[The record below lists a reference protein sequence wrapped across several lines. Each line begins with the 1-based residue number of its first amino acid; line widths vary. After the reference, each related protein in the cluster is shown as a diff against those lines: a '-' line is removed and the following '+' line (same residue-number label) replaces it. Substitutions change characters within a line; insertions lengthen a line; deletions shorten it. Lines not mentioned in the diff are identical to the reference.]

1 MIYGVCRRKKMDI
14 ILYNIIACLASLILG
29 YFFGSIPVGVILC
42 RLFRGEDPRENGSQ
56 NSGGTN
62 VGRLYGK
69 KLGAA
74 TILLDALKTILPM
87 ILVWVLLNF
96 AGIKAVFAKN
106 LGEEMYHGGSLV
118 ILLAPLG
125 ATLGHCWPVF
135 AGFRGG
141 KAVASYAGFALITNW
156 AALIIAFLSFGITLK
171 KSKYV
176 SLSSMVGSLVAALVA
191 WVLFILAMTTS
202 LNVNITF
209 WGFGIVELWSVAN
222 LEFAIISTLMTGILI
237 FRHRNNIR
245 KLAAGNE
252 NKIKWMK

>member
-1 MIYGVCRRKKMDI
+1 MDI

-42 RLFRGEDPRENGSQ
+42 RLFRGEDPRNGGSQ

-69 KLGAA
+69 KLGAM
-74 TILLDALKTILPM
+74 TIILDAIKTVLPM

-96 AGIKAVFAKN
+96 VGIKAAFAKN
-106 LGEEMYHGGSLV
+106 LGEEMFHDGSLV
-118 ILLAPLG
+118 IILAPLG
-125 ATLGHCWPVF
+125 ATLGHCWPIF

-141 KAVASYAGFALITNW
+141 KAVASYAGFALFTNW
-156 AALIIAFLSFGITLK
+156 ATLILGFISFGITLK
-171 KSKYV
+171 KTKYV
-176 SLSSMVGSLVAALVA
+176 SLSSMVGSTVVAILS
-191 WVLFILAMTTS
+191 WLIFVLSISTS
-202 LNVNITF
+202 LNVDITF
-209 WGFGIVELWSVAN
+209 WGFGIVELWVTAN
-222 LEFAIISTLMTGILI
+222 LEFAIVSTLMTGILI

-245 KLAAGNE
+245 KLVAGNE

>member
-1 MIYGVCRRKKMDI
+1 MDI

-42 RLFRGEDPRENGSQ
+42 RLCRGEDPRENGSQ

-74 TILLDALKTILPM
+74 TIVLDAIKTILPM

-96 AGIKAVFAKN
+96 AGIKAAFVEN
-106 LGEEMYHGGSLV
+106 LGAEMFHNGALV
-118 ILLAPLG
+118 IMLAPLG

-141 KAVASYAGFALITNW
+141 KAVASYAGFALLTNW
-156 AALIIAFLSFGITLK
+156 LTLILGFLSFGITLK
-171 KSKYV
+171 KTKYV
-176 SLSSMVGSLVAALVA
+176 SLSSMVGSTVVAVLS
-191 WVLFILAMTTS
+191 WVLYILAITTS

-209 WGFGIVELWSVAN
+209 VGFGVVELWAVAN

>member
-1 MIYGVCRRKKMDI
+1 MDI

-74 TILLDALKTILPM
+74 TIIFDAIKTILPL
-87 ILVWVLLNF
+87 ILVWVLLEF

-106 LGEEMYHGGSLV
+106 LGSEMFHNGALV
-118 ILLAPLG
+118 IMLAPLG
-125 ATLGHCWPVF
+125 ATLGHCWPIF

-141 KAVASYAGFALITNW
+141 KAVASYAGFALLTNW
-156 AALIIAFLSFGITLK
+156 ACLLIGFLTFGITLK
-171 KSKYV
+171 KTKYV
-176 SLSSMVGSLVAALVA
+176 SLSSMISSLVFAICS
-191 WVLFILAMTTS
+191 WVIFILSIKTS
-202 LNVNITF
+202 LNVNFTF
-209 WGFGIVELWSVAN
+209 WGFGLVELWAVAN
-222 LEFAIISTLMTGILI
+222 LEFAITSTFMTGILI

>member
-1 MIYGVCRRKKMDI
+1 MDI
-14 ILYNIIACLASLILG
+14 ILYNIIACLASLIFG

-42 RLFRGEDPRENGSQ
+42 RLFRGEDPRNGGSQ

-74 TILLDALKTILPM
+74 TIILDAIKTVLPM

-96 AGIKAVFAKN
+96 AGIKSLFASK
-106 LGEEMYHGGSLV
+106 LGGEMFHNGALV
-118 ILLAPLG
+118 IMLAPLG
-125 ATLGHCWPVF
+125 ATLGHCWPIF

-141 KAVASYAGFALITNW
+141 KAVASYAGFALFTNW
-156 AALIIAFLSFGITLK
+156 ATLIIGFLAFGITLK
-171 KSKYV
+171 KTKYV
-176 SLSSMVGSLVAALVA
+176 SLSSIIGSIVVGLCS
-191 WVLFILAMTTS
+191 WVLYILTIFTS
-202 LNVNITF
+202 LKVNFTF
-209 WGFGIVELWSVAN
+209 WGFGIIELWAIAN
-222 LEFAIISTLMTGILI
+222 LEFAIVSILMTGILI

-245 KLAAGNE
+245 KLAAGTE

>member
-1 MIYGVCRRKKMDI
+1 MDI

-42 RLFRGEDPRENGSQ
+42 RLFRGEDPRESGSQ

-74 TILLDALKTILPM
+74 TIILDAIKTVLPM

-96 AGIKAVFAKN
+96 AGIKSLFASK
-106 LGEEMYHGGSLV
+106 LGGEMFHDGVLV
-118 ILLAPLG
+118 IMLAPIG
-125 ATLGHCWPVF
+125 ATLGHCWPIF

-141 KAVASYAGFALITNW
+141 KAVASYTGFVLLTNW
-156 AALIIAFLSFGITLK
+156 ATLIIGFLTFGITLK
-171 KSKYV
+171 KTKYV
-176 SLSSMVGSLVAALVA
+176 SLSSIVGSIVVGLCS
-191 WVLFILAMTTS
+191 WVLYILAIFTS
-202 LNVNITF
+202 LKVNFTF
-209 WGFGIVELWSVAN
+209 WGFGLVELWAVAN

-245 KLAAGNE
+245 KLASGTE

>member
-1 MIYGVCRRKKMDI
+1 MDI

-42 RLFRGEDPRENGSQ
+42 RLFRGEDPRNGGSQ

-74 TILLDALKTILPM
+74 TIILDAIKTVLPM

-96 AGIKAVFAKN
+96 AGIKSLFASK
-106 LGEEMYHGGSLV
+106 LGGEMFHDGALV
-118 ILLAPLG
+118 IMLAPLG
-125 ATLGHCWPVF
+125 ATLGHCWPIF

-141 KAVASYAGFALITNW
+141 KAVASYAGFALLTNW
-156 AALIIAFLSFGITLK
+156 ATLIIGFLAFGITLK
-171 KSKYV
+171 KTKYV
-176 SLSSMVGSLVAALVA
+176 SLSSIIGSIVVGLCS
-191 WVLFILAMTTS
+191 WVLYILAIFTS
-202 LNVNITF
+202 LKVNFTF
-209 WGFGIVELWSVAN
+209 WGFGLVELWAVAN
-222 LEFAIISTLMTGILI
+222 LEFAIVSILMTGILI

-245 KLAAGNE
+245 KLAAGTE

>member
-1 MIYGVCRRKKMDI
+1 MDI

-42 RLFRGEDPRENGSQ
+42 RLFRGEDPREGGSQ

-74 TILLDALKTILPM
+74 TIILDAIKTVLPM

-96 AGIKAVFAKN
+96 AGIKSLFASK
-106 LGEEMYHGGSLV
+106 LGGEMFHDGALV
-118 ILLAPLG
+118 IMLAPLG
-125 ATLGHCWPVF
+125 ATLGHCWPIF

-141 KAVASYAGFALITNW
+141 KAVASYAGFALLTNW
-156 AALIIAFLSFGITLK
+156 ATLIIGFLAFGITLK
-171 KSKYV
+171 KTKYV
-176 SLSSMVGSLVAALVA
+176 SLSSIVASIVVGLCS
-191 WVLFILAMTTS
+191 WVIYILAIFTS
-202 LNVNITF
+202 LKVNFTF
-209 WGFGIVELWSVAN
+209 WGFGLVELWAAAN

-245 KLAAGNE
+245 KLAAGTE

>member
-1 MIYGVCRRKKMDI
+1 MDI

-74 TILLDALKTILPM
+74 TIVLDAIKTILPM

-96 AGIKAVFAKN
+96 AGIKVAFVKN
-106 LGEEMYHGGSLV
+106 LGAEMFHNGALV
-118 ILLAPLG
+118 IMLTPLG

-141 KAVASYAGFALITNW
+141 KAVASYAGFALLTNW
-156 AALIIAFLSFGITLK
+156 LTLILGFLSFGITLK
-171 KSKYV
+171 KTKYV
-176 SLSSMVGSLVAALVA
+176 SLSSMVGSTVVAVLS
-191 WVLFILAMTTS
+191 WVLYILAITTS

-209 WGFGIVELWSVAN
+209 VGFGVVELWAVAN

>member
-1 MIYGVCRRKKMDI
+1 MDI
-14 ILYNIIACLASLILG
+14 ILYNIIACLSSLILG

-42 RLFRGEDPRENGSQ
+42 RLFRGEDPRESGSQ

-74 TILLDALKTILPM
+74 TIVLDAIKTILPM

-96 AGIKAVFAKN
+96 AGIKVAFVKN
-106 LGEEMYHGGSLV
+106 LGAEMFHNGALV
-118 ILLAPLG
+118 IMLTPLG

-141 KAVASYAGFALITNW
+141 KAVASYAGFALLTNW
-156 AALIIAFLSFGITLK
+156 LTLILGFLSFGITLK
-171 KSKYV
+171 KTKYV
-176 SLSSMVGSLVAALVA
+176 SLSSMVGSTVVAVLS
-191 WVLFILAMTTS
+191 WVLYILAITTS

-209 WGFGIVELWSVAN
+209 VGFGVVELWAVAN

>member
-1 MIYGVCRRKKMDI
+1 MDI
-14 ILYNIIACLASLILG
+14 ILYNIIVCLASLILG

-74 TILLDALKTILPM
+74 TIILDALKTIFPM

-96 AGIKAVFAKN
+96 AGIKAAFVKN
-106 LGEEMYHGGSLV
+106 LGENMFHNGALV
-118 ILLAPLG
+118 VMLAPVG

-141 KAVASYAGFALITNW
+141 KAVASYAGFALLTNW
-156 AALIIAFLSFGITLK
+156 LTLILGFLSFGITLK
-171 KSKYV
+171 KTKYV
-176 SLSSMVGSLVAALVA
+176 SLSSMVGSTVVAILS
-191 WVLFILAMTTS
+191 WVLYILAITTS

-209 WGFGIVELWSVAN
+209 VGFGVVELWAAAN